1 MSYVWNDL
9 NLINLLTFYFL
20 LMTVASIYR
29 RWWQYKE
36 MVQLVVGSSHRWPHL
51 LKLIKEH
58 RTIFLTWRTVA
69 PLALTIGLTV
79 LQLLASQVLWP
90 QAGASA
96 TGLTLNT
103 LFLHVP
109 LAALVVTLAAGMLA
123 VDIYFIVVIGSFDRP
138 ELEKYFDQAEYWLVS
153 KMAHVVKI
161 VTFGRINPRRK
172 VAEEVQ
178 KALVDASNL
187 LNTTLWWVNLQMA
200 LRFAFGL
207 SLWIGWWL
215 LK

>member
-1 MSYVWNDL
+1 
-9 NLINLLTFYFL
+9 
-20 LMTVASIYR
+20 
-29 RWWQYKE
+29 
-36 MVQLVVGSSHRWPHL
+36 
-51 LKLIKEH
+51 
-58 RTIFLTWRTVA
+58 
-69 PLALTIGLTV
+69 
-79 LQLLASQVLWP
+79 
-90 QAGASA
+90 
-96 TGLTLNT
+96 
-103 LFLHVP
+103 
-109 LAALVVTLAAGMLA
+109 
-123 VDIYFIVVIGSFDRP
+123 
-138 ELEKYFDQAEYWLVS
+138 
-153 KMAHVVKI
+153 MAHVVKI